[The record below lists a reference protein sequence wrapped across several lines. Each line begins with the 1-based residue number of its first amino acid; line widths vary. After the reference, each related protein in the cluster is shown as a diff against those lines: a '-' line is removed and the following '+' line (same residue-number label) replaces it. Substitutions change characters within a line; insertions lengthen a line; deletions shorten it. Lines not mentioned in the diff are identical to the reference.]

1 MVVVFLR
8 SHTGWAVNLAASNR
22 LVALLGR
29 TRFSAARSNLAL
41 SDQEALV
48 EIAPMETESPSNTKA
63 KSKPPI
69 KKRPKKLVPPK
80 RAMNIMQLVTQAVM
94 NDAREKNGGKLN
106 KEQAQQCFRL
116 AAEKYNSLSN
126 ADKKN
131 YEAELDRRREI
142 YEIEMREFLDSL
154 TPEDYMNQNEYVRLR
169 KAQGRS
175 TTRKGIP
182 RIDPNAPKRPLNGF
196 MIFCG
201 EIRLNPSKFP
211 ELMEAIKASENA
223 TTSSTFSAVEGS
235 KVLASYWKSMSDD
248 RKQVSP
254 ILQNFS
260 LFFFSCSLLTQP
272 VNPPTSL
279 SFFRNI

>member
-1 MVVVFLR
+1 MLVVFLR

-29 TRFSAARSNLAL
+29 TRFSSARSNLAL

-48 EIAPMETESPSNTKA
+48 GIAPMETESPSNTKA

-94 NDAREKNGGKLN
+94 NRKNGGKLN

-201 EIRLNPSKFP
+201 EIRSNPSKFP
-211 ELMEAIKASENA
+211 ELMEAIKASRMLLLLLL
-223 TTSSTFSAVEGS
+223 FSAVEGS

-248 RKQVSP
+248 RKQEYLEEGQRRSDQYKQDRAQYDAQLNRP
-254 ILQNFS
+254 
-260 LFFFSCSLLTQP
+260 P
-272 VNPPTSL
+272 VNFT
-279 SFFRNI
+279 

>member
-1 MVVVFLR
+1 MVLVFLR

-29 TRFSAARSNLAL
+29 TRFSSARSNLAL

-48 EIAPMETESPSNTKA
+48 GIATMETESPSNTKA

-80 RAMNIMQLVTQAVM
+80 RAMNVMQLVTQAVM

-142 YEIEMREFLDSL
+142 YEIEMQEFLDSL

-175 TTRKGIP
+175 ITRKGIP

-201 EIRLNPSKFP
+201 EIRSNPSKFP

-248 RKQVSP
+248 RKQEYLAEGQRRSDQYKQDRAQYDAQ
-254 ILQNFS
+254 L
-260 LFFFSCSLLTQP
+260 
-272 VNPPTSL
+272 NPTPQ
-279 SFFRNI
+279 